1 LNDTLTTTTTAT
13 TTTSI
18 TNHKS
23 PTELTENQNQNQN
36 NNANRSPSKRRISFL
51 NKFQEEHFSKLTSGS
66 LSKFSNKN
74 PLETTIN
81 PNNNNS
87 RNSEQQQPHH
97 VTSESFTRAFNKL
110 NSANNNNNNNN
121 IKSSLNEFNSKRFS
135 AVQSSPISFNKTSPM
150 TINKNNLSNRF
161 SSINANSRIPP
172 QQQQQ
177 QQQRPNITNTNN
189 NNLASSGSSS
199 FQADFYTP
207 TTTPML
213 TKKNNN
219 NNTNIE
225 DIEFNNFEDD
235 SPVAVPQAQPLLK
248 FEEIKPSTLKLRSLI
263 PFNSNLPAN
272 KQENLSKTNNE
283 TSISFLNNNNNSKI
297 TQSESKTTTTT
308 KPSVVVVE
316 QLQIVNDL
324 KFKSTKIYATP
335 PPPLLSFN
343 LENNNSATKLASSK
357 LTNNKPKLYAT
368 ASTNT
373 DFIISKS
380 SVSVG
385 TECNLDD
392 DDHDHDDHVIVGED
406 DDNNNNKQSKVFNDL
421 ENYLKYLLEPPK
433 IEDDEEIKEIT
444 ITNNNNNYDLYLKK
458 NIIKFLLDS
467 YTNITLKQDFTKIS
481 KNYFMNLTQ
490 ILNSN
495 EFNQEQV
502 SYYNYKLYKYFFT
515 SSSSSP
521 FPFLLFLLLESA
533 LDIKT
538 KLTFFVHSFFF
549 LVIFYFCVYMCR
561 TNQFS

>member
-1 LNDTLTTTTTAT
+1 M
-13 TTTSI
+13 
-18 TNHKS
+18 
-23 PTELTENQNQNQN
+23 
-36 NNANRSPSKRRISFL
+36 

-283 TSISFLNNNNNSKI
+283 TSISFLNNNNNNSKI

-385 TECNLDD
+385 TECNLD

-521 FPFLLFLLLESA
+521 FPFLLFL
-533 LDIKT
+533 
-538 KLTFFVHSFFF
+538 F
-549 LVIFYFCVYMCR
+549 LVICAFNFDFNLWLY
-561 TNQFS
+561 QFSNNYKFLSYYLPLF

>member
-1 LNDTLTTTTTAT
+1 
-13 TTTSI
+13 
-18 TNHKS
+18 
-23 PTELTENQNQNQN
+23 
-36 NNANRSPSKRRISFL
+36 L

-74 PLETTIN
+74 PLETQIN
-81 PNNNNS
+81 HNNNS
-87 RNSEQQQPHH
+87 RNNEQQQQQQQQPHH

-110 NSANNNNNNNN
+110 NSANNNNNNN

-150 TINKNNLSNRF
+150 TINKNNVSNRF
-161 SSINANSRIPP
+161 SSIQANSRITP

-177 QQQRPNITNTNN
+177 QQHQRLNITNNNTTNN
-189 NNLASSGSSS
+189 NNQPSSGSSS
-199 FQADFYTP
+199 FQTDFYTP

-213 TKKNNN
+213 TKRNN

-235 SPVAVPQAQPLLK
+235 LPVAVPQPPPPHASVTPLLK

-263 PFNSNLPAN
+263 PFNSNLPTN

-283 TSISFLNNNNNSKI
+283 TPISFINNNNNNSKI
-297 TQSESKTTTTT
+297 TQLESKTATT
-308 KPSVVVVE
+308 KPSVVVE

-343 LENNNSATKLASSK
+343 LENNNTTTTKLASSK
-357 LTNNKPKLYAT
+357 LSNNKPKLYAT

-392 DDHDHDDHVIVGED
+392 DHHVIVGED
-406 DDNNNNKQSKVFNDL
+406 VVASIDDDNKQSKVFNDL

-433 IEDDEEIKEIT
+433 IDDNNDEIKEIT
-444 ITNNNNNYDLYLKK
+444 IMNKSITNNNYDLYLKK

-481 KNYFMNLTQ
+481 TNYFVNLTK

-502 SYYNYKLYKYFFT
+502 SYMN
-515 SSSSSP
+515 
-521 FPFLLFLLLESA
+521 
-533 LDIKT
+533 I
-538 KLTFFVHSFFF
+538 
-549 LVIFYFCVYMCR
+549 
-561 TNQFS
+561 N